1 MSAQVCNS
9 CTTRYA
15 FGLLACPHCGGTG
28 WLPSWEVDDGGLSPA
43 HQTASVGVVEVASL
57 GGPGPR
63 EAAEEVTDDEVTDG

>member
-1 MSAQVCNS
+1 
-9 CTTRYA
+9 
-15 FGLLACPHCGGTG
+15 
-28 WLPSWEVDDGGLSPA
+28 LPSWEVDDGGLSPA